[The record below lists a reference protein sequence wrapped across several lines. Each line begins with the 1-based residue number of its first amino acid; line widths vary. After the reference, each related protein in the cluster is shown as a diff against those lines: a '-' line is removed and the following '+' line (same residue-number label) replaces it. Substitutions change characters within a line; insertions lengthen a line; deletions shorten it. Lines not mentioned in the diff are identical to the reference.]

1 MDSATEV
8 TNNAS
13 KDSMGFIK
21 FVFNT
26 DEDSKCEMMNMTICT
41 FAIIPAI

>member
-8 TNNAS
+8 TNNAT

-21 FVFNT
+21 YVFNT
-26 DEDSKCEMMNMTICT
+26 DEDSK
-41 FAIIPAI
+41 